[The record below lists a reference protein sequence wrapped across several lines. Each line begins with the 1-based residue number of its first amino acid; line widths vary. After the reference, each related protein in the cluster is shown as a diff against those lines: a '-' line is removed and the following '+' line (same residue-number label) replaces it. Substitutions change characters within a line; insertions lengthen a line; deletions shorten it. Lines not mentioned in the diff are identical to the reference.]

1 MHTHISNMT
10 CVVFAVGRA
19 LREEQAM
26 GKMLLHK
33 CDSLPQLLVGETLLQ
48 ELGIEHTGRL
58 SAMSLNDIQEEEPL
72 HTDRSLP
79 MRVRRRARNTAC
91 VRMRA
96 STRLYTRVDIQ
107 YPM

>member
-1 MHTHISNMT
+1 MT